1 MADFLKVYV
10 KIYSSIFTTASVE
23 SQYTDFHLSLN
34 NSNLKCLTTMTG
46 NTSLAR
52 SVDNSGLVSHAGLIV
67 VSGRFIIICFKFH
80 NLFNPNNG

>member
-34 NSNLKCLTTMTG
+34 NSNLKCLNDHDWINIPGT
-46 NTSLAR
+46 
-52 SVDNSGLVSHAGLIV
+52 V
-67 VSGRFIIICFKFH
+67 GRQ
-80 NLFNPNNG
+80 